1 MGKVVAD
8 MSMSLDGFIA
18 DPSDG
23 VEHLFGWFDNG
34 DVTTPS
40 ASPKWSF
47 HTTQTSALHLRD
59 ALATA
64 GALIVGRR
72 LYEVAQAWGGTHPIG
87 VPIVVVTHT
96 PPDSWPHGG
105 TPFTF
110 VTDGIESAV
119 AQAKAIAGDKN
130 VGVASATIAQQC
142 LNAGLLDAIS
152 VSLVP
157 VLLGSGIRFFDHLTA
172 APTELENPRV
182 LQGDRVT
189 HLYYHI
195 KPR

>member
-1 MGKVVAD
+1 MAYRRITMGLVVAD
-8 MSMSLDGFIA
+8 MTMSLDGFIA
-18 DPSDG
+18 DPSDS

-34 DVTTPS
+34 DVATPTS
-40 ASPKWSF
+40 SPQWSF
-47 HTTQTSALHLRD
+47 HTTEASALHLRD

-72 LYEVAQAWGGTHPIG
+72 LYDVAQAWGGTHPVG

-96 PPDSWPHGG
+96 PPDSWPQGK

-110 VTDGIESAV
+110 VADGIESAV
-119 AQAKAIAGDKN
+119 AHAKALAGEKN
-130 VGVASATIAQQC
+130 VGVASANITQQC

-157 VLLGSGIRFFDHLTA
+157 VLLGSGIPFFAHLTT
-172 APTELENPRV
+172 APIQLENP
-182 LQGDRVT
+182 
-189 HLYYHI
+189 
-195 KPR
+195 